1 MRNIGTLDRIIR
13 IVLALVIFYVAT
25 MVNMVD
31 YLKIIL
37 AVIGGLIL
45 VTSITSFCFV
55 YKIFGICSCKK
66 VDKNCVC
73 DSHIEKPE
81 KLLKEE
87 DKI

>member
-1 MRNIGTLDRIIR
+1 MRNIGMLDRIIR
-13 IVLALVIFYVAT
+13 IILALVIFYVAT

-45 VTSITSFCFV
+45 VTSITGFCFV

-66 VDKNCVC
+66 GGKNCVC
-73 DSHIEKPE
+73 DGHIEKPKE
-81 KLLKEE
+81 LLKEE

>member
-13 IVLALVIFYVAT
+13 IILALVIFYVAT
-25 MVNMVD
+25 MVNMAD

-66 VDKNCVC
+66 RNNNCVC
-73 DSHIEKPE
+73 NSGVEKPGE
-81 KLLKEE
+81 SLKED